1 MSFKN
6 ISLPSVSIPI
16 GSLIKFIR
24 TDPAKAYATTKG
36 GEAR

>member
-6 ISLPSVSIPI
+6 TSLPFVSIPI
-16 GSLIKFIR
+16 GSLVKLIS